1 MAILKTG
8 QDFASGDQVTSQKL
22 MDIADLAT
30 FDDPADGVTIIANNE
45 AYDVTAGD
53 GKLKVPNNG
62 ISGNELLSSATI
74 DANRAVTTDH
84 IKDDAVTA
92 DKLKDSASTDS
103 DRAVTTNHIRDN
115 AVNADKL
122 NDTGVTADSYTNAS
136 ITVDAQ
142 GRITSASSGTT
153 TSTIVSNSDTS
164 TSTSYDVST
173 SLNLTTGTWLIQA
186 HYTYHQNRVGG
197 GTLTIDGT
205 NVYASYEVGDTE
217 GTSQDVLFG
226 LKEVVV
232 TAATETIV
240 VTGTGNSYGYNGTGR
255 IMAIAF
261 KTQ

>member
-30 FDDPADGVTIIANNE
+30 FDQPADGVTIIANNE
-45 AYDVTAGD
+45 AYNVTAGD

-62 ISGNELLSSATI
+62 ISGNELLSSATN

-122 NDTGVTADSYTNAS
+122 DDTGVTADSYTNAS

-164 TSTSYDVST
+164 TTTSYDVST
-173 SLNLTTGTWLIQA
+173 SLNLTTGTWLIQG

-205 NVYASYEVGDTE
+205 NVYTSYEVGDTQ
-217 GTSQDVLFG
+217 GTSQDILFG

-232 TAATETIV
+232 TAETETIV
-240 VTGTGNSYGYNGTGR
+240 VTGTGINGYEGTGR

-261 KTQ
+261 KTD